1 MKCRT
6 PVFRLEEADIIGN
19 GFMGNVTSTSGDI
32 GGVLS
37 DASYDGRFFGKD
49 ALQAGGQISATITVE
64 GADQPTFIEG
74 ALFATR

>member
-6 PVFRLEEADIIGN
+6 PIFRLEEADIIGN

-64 GADQPTFIEG
+64 GADQPTFLEG
-74 ALFATR
+74 AFLATR